1 MGNHRSSPAAS
12 PGIRRYAPPSTSF
25 RFRARQRCRRRDVS
39 GCHSRDRA
47 AHVVLHHLSGLPS
60 PKVAGVLQPAA
71 DPGVRRV
78 SVRAALSPDE
88 SGGRAHRHPRDAVRT
103 PRRIPSPIAAPR
115 HRGRCTSCGSTDLR
129 APPDR
134 FRSRTE
140 TPDAPADPMGSGR
153 PIARPTSTH
162 PPGGLPR
169 RPKSPRTSPRHRSGP
184 LVRPR
189 AVSPTLAG
197 ESNGTSARPGR
208 VGRFRA
214 LLHRR
219 VRAVRSGLDTGNDA
233 STILPGLRSPSRS
246 TCLTLAGETDA
257 ATAEAGG
264 GIELRSV
271 VLSTRAV
278 HAVTRTTRRQAW
290 QAEDTGKPVPRPDMD
305 PCGSC
310 PPDPALAGPGTESL
324 RGFTRAPL
332 ARRPGAPG
340 VCPEP
345 EWARR
350 VHRSPPGLT
359 RAGSDGRVRRPSWGS

>member
-1 MGNHRSSPAAS
+1 VPPATRTNPVAARSAIPATHFVPLEESPRRQPHRVTAAVAPLAVPPTS
-12 PGIRRYAPPSTSF
+12 GHLPTAFAAGRR
-25 RFRARQRCRRRDVS
+25 
-39 GCHSRDRA
+39 H
-47 AHVVLHHLSGLPS
+47 
-60 PKVAGVLQPAA
+60 
-71 DPGVRRV
+71 
-78 SVRAALSPDE
+78 
-88 SGGRAHRHPRDAVRT
+88 RT
-103 PRRIPSPIAAPR
+103 PPPIRWALA
-115 HRGRCTSCGSTDLR
+115 
-129 APPDR
+129 DR
-134 FRSRTE
+134 LL
-140 TPDAPADPMGSGR
+140 GR
-153 PIARPTSTH
+153 PPHIHLGP
-162 PPGGLPR
+162 PR
-169 RPKSPRTSPRHRSGP
+169 RPKSPRVSPGIDRAPWCGRAPFPLPLRAGKPEPGSTGESGP
-184 LVRPR
+184 LQGLAP
-189 AVSPTLAG
+189 PT
-197 ESNGTSARPGR
+197 SSC
-208 VGRFRA
+208 RA
-214 LLHRR
+214 LRIGYR
-219 VRAVRSGLDTGNDA
+219 NDA
-233 STILPGLRSPSRS
+233 ALFFLGFVPLQGPP
-246 TCLTLAGETDA
+246 CLTLAGETDA

-359 RAGSDGRVRRPSWGS
+359 RAGESNGTRLDRGEWAASGPCSTDESVPCAPDWIPETTPARFFLGFVPLQGPPASPLRARPTPPPPKREGASSSDPSSGRRVPGTL